1 MEVAT
6 RPGSETEPEAEA
18 SESSEVSEVA
28 TGWRN
33 EWAKHVERCG
43 NVTWSYI
50 YIYMLLI
57 YDLYDLYDLYDDM
70 NVEEIAKQN

>member
-18 SESSEVSEVA
+18 SESSEVSEAA

-33 EWAKHVERCG
+33 EWAEHVERCG
-43 NVTWSYI
+43 NVTWSYSHI
-50 YIYMLLI
+50 YIYMLAI
-57 YDLYDLYDLYDDM
+57 YDLYDLYDDM
-70 NVEEIAKQN
+70 NVEKIAKQN